1 MNQINRLWYRARC
14 LLAASVVV
22 IAVTGCGGS
31 GDASTGGTGTGGAGT
46 TPPPA
51 PPAPIPATSLS
62 IEITGVAIASAPVV
76 DFTVINQGGF
86 AYTGLT
92 TSDLRFNIAKLT
104 PGTDGNPSTWQNYI
118 NQVSN
123 GGMRG
128 AQERNRAG
136 YPLGELDDHGDGTY
150 TYTFATDLAEAAAD
164 CPAPCTDADGNP
176 LDVSYDPGLT
186 HRVVIQLSHSSLDLP
201 PLNAVYTFRPS
212 DKATTGLFARE
223 IVKTGNCNEC
233 HNQLRVH
240 GSRIETQYCVMCHN
254 PGTWD
259 GNTGNTADFKVMI
272 HKIHRGADLP
282 SVAAGGTYVVGDD
295 FSDVVFPQDIRNC
308 TKCHDGNDQD
318 TQQGGNWKTRLSIE
332 ACGSCHDDIDFSKDG
347 SGDPP
352 VDPDGHP
359 GGIVSDNST
368 CLTCHDSGR
377 PGGSVE
383 ESHYLAE
390 PVARKKFKLNILK
403 ICGTDVDADPGP
415 LCAPGSNPT
424 VTFSI
429 TDPTSGD
436 AKYDI
441 AATPEITGSNLSFLV
456 AWDTTDYNNT
466 DGTGERPGRGAS
478 IDFDAAGF
486 VDVGLT
492 RTVTADFIIPDGTGP
507 TGYTAMGSGAIAAQ
521 GRLAGDFD
529 GDGIYNEDE
538 RSVGKERERIFVKSE
553 VAYFRIDDAAVE
565 ARRQVVDN
573 AKCNQCHEQVSFH
586 GGSRNGE
593 ALVCVMCHN
602 PNNTDV
608 NDRPTD
614 VGGGLDA
621 AATLDNKREESVD
634 FKRMIHGI
642 HAGAQINYDGSE
654 AHGFREQGLV
664 IGGTSSHDYSNM
676 RFPGI
681 LQDCET
687 CHLPGT
693 YELEGDWERPTQ
705 NGILA
710 STTDSAPTSS
720 DAASLA
726 LQILDPAIDLNISP
740 TAAVC
745 SSCHDSDIARAHMIL
760 PGGAVFDQ
768 TQGVITSTVVETCA
782 ICHGP
787 GLFADAEAAHSA
799 R

>member
-31 GDASTGGTGTGGAGT
+31 GDAGTGGTGIGGAGT

-51 PPAPIPATSLS
+51 QPTPIPATSLS

-118 NQVSN
+118 NLESN

-150 TYTFATDLAEAAAD
+150 TYTFATDLDQAAAD

-186 HRVVIQLSHSSLDLP
+186 HRVVIQLSHSGLDLP

-308 TKCHDGNDQD
+308 TKCHDGNDPD
-318 TQQGGNWKTRLSIE
+318 TLQGGNWKTRLSIE
-332 ACGSCHDDIDFSKDG
+332 ACGSCHDDIDFSKNG

-352 VDPDGHP
+352 VDPGGHP

-377 PGGSVE
+377 PAGSVE

-403 ICGTDVDADPGP
+403 ICGADVGTTPGP
-415 LCAPGSNPT
+415 LCAPGTAPT
-424 VTFSI
+424 VTFSV
-429 TDPTSGD
+429 TDPTNGG
-436 AKYDI
+436 AMYDLTT
-441 AATPEITGSNLSFLV
+441 TPEISGSNLSFLV

-466 DGTGERPGRGAS
+466 DGTGERPGRGDN
-478 IDFDAAGF
+478 IDFDEPGF

-492 RTVTADFIIPDGTGP
+492 RTVTAGFIIPDGTGP

-553 VAYFRIDDAAVE
+553 VAYFRIDDATVE
-565 ARRQVVDN
+565 ARREVVDN

-586 GGSRNGE
+586 GGSRSGE

-608 NDRPTD
+608 NDRATD
-614 VGGGLDA
+614 IGGGLDA

-634 FKRMIHGI
+634 FRRMIHGI
-642 HAGAQINYDGSE
+642 HAGAQTNYDGSD
-654 AHGFREQGLV
+654 AHGFRQQGLV
-664 IGGTSSHDYSNM
+664 IGGTSSHDYSNT

-693 YELEGDWERPTQ
+693 YELDGDWASPTR

-710 STTDSAPTSS
+710 STTDSAPTST

-726 LQILDPAIDLNISP
+726 LEILDPAIDLNISP
-740 TAAVC
+740 SAAVC
-745 SSCHDSDIARAHMIL
+745 SSCHDSDIAREHMIV

-782 ICHGP
+782 VCHGP
-787 GLFADAEAAHSA
+787 GRFVDVEAVHAD